1 MSNSLRQAGFTLIE
15 MIIAIVIIGVG
26 IAGLFTAFNTNVRA
40 SGDPIVHKQMLAI
53 AEESLEEILLKPF
66 AITGTAPVNALVNCG
81 SAGAVRSA
89 FDDVRDYAGY
99 ATTGIC
105 NIDGETVAGLG
116 SYNLAVTVASTV
128 SLSDGSIAVA
138 GGNTLRVT
146 VTVTQGSETLSLIG
160 WRTNYGS

>member
-1 MSNSLRQAGFTLIE
+1 MSNNSRQAGFTLTE
-15 MIIAIVIIGVG
+15 MVLAIVIIGIG
-26 IAGLFTAFNTNVRA
+26 LAGLLTAFNTTVRA

-53 AEESLEEILLKPF
+53 AEEHLEEILLKPF
-66 AITGTAPVNALVNCG
+66 AITGTAPSNTLVGCG
-81 SAGAVRSA
+81 TAGAVRAA

-105 NIDGETVAGLG
+105 NIDGDAVAGLG
-116 SYNLAVTVASTV
+116 SYNLAVAVASTA
-128 SLSDGSIAVA
+128 SLSDGSTAVA
-138 GGNTLRVT
+138 GGNTIKVT